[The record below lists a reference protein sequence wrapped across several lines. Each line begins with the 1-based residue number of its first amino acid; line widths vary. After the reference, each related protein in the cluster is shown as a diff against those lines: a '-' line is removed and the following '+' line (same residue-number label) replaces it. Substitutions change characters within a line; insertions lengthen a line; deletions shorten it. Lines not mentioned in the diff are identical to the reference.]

1 MRRLAENSRQCC
13 CVRSAPASRAAPTR
27 SCATLLPS
35 ACSVCPATSG
45 STRTCRS
52 TRYRPGDGSNTAS
65 FRAEARKWIDANAP
79 REFEAELSKAS
90 LGRIKLKQHDI
101 VEVAKAWQKRKSDG
115 GWVCLH
121 WPKEY
126 GGRGATPVER
136 VIWQQEEGV
145 YFKLTSPFQIG
156 EGMCGPTL
164 MAYGSEAD
172 KRRYLPKIASGEEI
186 WCQLFSEPSGGS
198 DVAGLRTRAEADG
211 DHWVINGQKIWTS
224 GAHYSDYGIL
234 ITRTDP
240 GVPKHKGLTMFYI
253 DMKSAGV
260 EVRPIRQA
268 NGMREFNE
276 VFFTN
281 LRISDKQRL
290 GAVGDGWNVSL
301 TTLMNER
308 MTIGARLATGFSELF
323 EFCSNLMTEEGLAID
338 DRATR
343 SKLAN
348 WAVKNSGLK
357 YTSMRA
363 ISALSKGERP
373 GPENSI
379 GKLVA
384 GSMLQDIAMY
394 AMDLEGASGMLTDPD
409 AAEAAGQFQ
418 AMLMSSPSTR
428 IAGGTDEIL
437 RNIIAERVLGLPG
450 DIRVDKDVP
459 FNKIPTKGR

>member
-1 MRRLAENSRQCC
+1 MNFDDTPEE
-13 CVRSAPASRAAPTR
+13 AA
-27 SCATLLPS
+27 
-35 ACSVCPATSG
+35 
-45 STRTCRS
+45 
-52 TRYRPGDGSNTAS
+52 
-65 FRAEARKWIDANAP
+65 FRAQARAWIDANAP
-79 REFEAELSKAS
+79 KHFETELAKAS
-90 LGRIKLKQHDI
+90 LGRIRLQKHDI
-101 VEVAKAWQKRKSDG
+101 VEVAKAWQRKKSEG

-126 GGRGATPVER
+126 GGRGATAVER
-136 VIWQQEEGV
+136 VIWQQEEGI
-145 YFKLTSPFQIG
+145 YFKLTTPFQIG

-172 KRRYLPKIASGEEI
+172 KRRYLPRIASGEEI
-186 WCQLFSEPSGGS
+186 WCQLFSEPSAGS
-198 DVAGLRTRAEADG
+198 DVAGLRTRAERDG
-211 DHWVINGQKIWTS
+211 DYWIINGQKIWTS

-240 GVPKHKGLTMFYI
+240 TVPKHKGLTMFYI
-253 DMKSAGV
+253 DMRSPGV
-260 EVRPIRQA
+260 EVRPIKQA
-268 NGMREFNE
+268 NGMQEFNE

-281 LRISDKQRL
+281 LRVPDSQRL

-308 MTIGARLATGFSELF
+308 MSIGARLATGFAELF
-323 EFCSNLMTEEGLAID
+323 DFCCNLMTEDGLAID

-343 SKLAN
+343 SRLAN

-379 GKLVA
+379 GKLVS
-384 GSMLQDIAMY
+384 GTMLQDIATY
-394 AMDLEGASGMLTDPD
+394 AMDLQGANGMLNDPET
-409 AAEAAGQFQ
+409 AEAAGQFQ

-450 DIRVDKDVP
+450 DIRLDKDVP

>member
-1 MRRLAENSRQCC
+1 MNFDDTPQEAAFRKQARQ
-13 CVRSAPASRAAPTR
+13 
-27 SCATLLPS
+27 
-35 ACSVCPATSG
+35 
-45 STRTCRS
+45 
-52 TRYRPGDGSNTAS
+52 
-65 FRAEARKWIDANAP
+65 WIEANAP
-79 REFEAELSKAS
+79 KELEAELSQSS
-90 LGRIKLKQHDI
+90 LGRIKLKSADI
-101 VEVAKAWQKRKSDG
+101 VEVAKAWQKKKAEG

-126 GGRGATPVER
+126 GGRGASPVER
-136 VIWQQEEGV
+136 VIFQQEEGV
-145 YFKLTSPFQIG
+145 YGKLTSPFQIG

-172 KRRYLPKIASGEEI
+172 KRRYLPKLASGEEI
-186 WCQLFSEPSGGS
+186 WCQLFSEPSAGS
-198 DVAGLRTRAEADG
+198 DVAGLRTRAEPDG

-240 GVPKHKGLTMFYI
+240 HVPKHKGLTMFFI
-253 DMKSAGV
+253 DMKAKGV
-260 EVRPIRQA
+260 EVKPIKQA
-268 NGMREFNE
+268 NGMQDFNE
-276 VFFTN
+276 VFFTD
-281 LRISDKQRL
+281 LRISDSQRL

-308 MTIGARLATGFSELF
+308 MSIGSRLATGFAELF
-323 EFCSNLMTEEGLAID
+323 EFCTNFMTEEGPAVD

-343 SKLAN
+343 SRLAQ
-348 WAVKNSGLK
+348 WAVKDSGLK
-357 YTSMRA
+357 YTSYRA

-384 GSMLQDIAMY
+384 GVMLQDIATY
-394 AMDLEGASGMLTDPD
+394 AMDLQGANGVLTDPEST
-409 AAEAAGQFQ
+409 EAAGQFQ
-418 AMLMSSPSTR
+418 AMLMSSPSMR

-437 RNIIAERVLGLPG
+437 RNIIAERVLGLPA

>member
-1 MRRLAENSRQCC
+1 MNFEDTPQEAE
-13 CVRSAPASRAAPTR
+13 
-27 SCATLLPS
+27 
-35 ACSVCPATSG
+35 
-45 STRTCRS
+45 
-52 TRYRPGDGSNTAS
+52 
-65 FRAEARKWIDANAP
+65 FRAKARAWIDANAP
-79 REFEAELSKAS
+79 REFEEELSKAS
-90 LGRIKLKQHDI
+90 LGRIKLRKHNI
-101 VEVAKAWQKRKSDG
+101 VEVAKAWQKKKSEA
-115 GWVCLH
+115 GWVCLQ
-121 WPKEY
+121 WPTEY
-126 GGRGATPVER
+126 GGGGASAVER

-145 YFKLTSPFQIG
+145 YFKLTAPFQIG

-186 WCQLFSEPSGGS
+186 WCQLFSEPAAGS
-198 DVAGLRTRAEADG
+198 DVAGLRTRAEREG
-211 DHWVINGQKIWTS
+211 DYWIINGQKIWTS

-240 GVPKHKGLTMFYI
+240 HLPKHKGLTMFYI
-253 DMKSAGV
+253 DMKSPGV
-260 EVRPIRQA
+260 EVRPIKQA
-268 NGMREFNE
+268 NGMQEFNE

-281 LRISDKQRL
+281 LRLSDQQRL

-308 MTIGARLATGFSELF
+308 MTIGARLATGFAEIF
-323 EFCSNLMTEEGLAID
+323 DFCCNLKVDDGLAID

-343 SKLAN
+343 AKLAN

-384 GSMLQDIAMY
+384 GSMLQDIATF
-394 AMDLEGASGMLTDPD
+394 AMDLEGAAGVLTGNDEEI
-409 AAEAAGQFQ
+409 AQGQFQ
-418 AMLMSSPSTR
+418 QMLLSSPSMR